1 MATAGEWKSL
11 SGLSLHSSILDV
23 LTNTFEF
30 PTMTPVQATAIP
42 PILSCKD
49 VCVEAETGSGKT
61 LSFLVPIAQLILF
74 GRPKSSSSSSSP
86 LLNTDISKKRV
97 RAIVLLP
104 TRELAVQVHSV
115 AKTLFSGL
123 PGDVVPVP
131 LIGGAVS
138 ANGGAGPDEEYAAD
152 HRVII
157 ATPGRLSAAVC
168 SNSIN
173 CSDLDV
179 LIMDEADRLLD
190 MGFAVTVTDILTRL
204 PKQRRTGMY
213 SATQTSEVEALAR
226 AGMRNPVRVVVR
238 VEANNDS
245 NNDPDAQISAKRR
258 LRIPISVQCFYDPV
272 SPRHKLANLMQ
283 LLAQHPEAKVI
294 VYFLT
299 CACVEY
305 FRRLPLEAMLE
316 KTKSAMTDETA
327 TPSTKAKRNFF
338 QLHGKMNQKRR
349 ERSLNTFAESDGGVL
364 LCTDVAARGIDIA
377 DVDWVVQ
384 FDIPQDPDSYIHRVG
399 RTGRLGRDGRAL
411 MFVSDWEDSYIE
423 FLRVRKCEV
432 RERIAETAEVEMRE
446 VARTSVQKMVLE
458 ATLADR
464 AVLEASEKA
473 FLSFVRA
480 YKEHKCSYL
489 LKLGDL
495 DINSMGDSFGLL
507 RLPRFYEFS
516 KLKGKIEKRNKDGIT
531 IRDIGFKDKKREKKR
546 QEDIREAIANR
557 SKRREALQAKSK
569 KKKKKR
575 KRKHQK
581 DDNGTSAG
589 LEGQTGKR
597 SEKENDDEED
607 DFSME
612 AMQLRKLKRGKLSVE
627 QFDQVT
633 GYEQM

>member
-1 MATAGEWKSL
+1 
-11 SGLSLHSSILDV
+11 
-23 LTNTFEF
+23 
-30 PTMTPVQATAIP
+30 MTPVQATAIP

-74 GRPKSSSSSSSP
+74 GRNSSKHHTVSDAPS
-86 LLNTDISKKRV
+86 TKKV

-115 AKTLFSGL
+115 ALKLFEGL
-123 PGDVVPVP
+123 PGAVVPVP
-131 LIGGAVS
+131 LIGGAVATS
-138 ANGGAGPDEEYAAD
+138 GGAGPDEQYASD

-168 SNSIN
+168 HSAID
-173 CSDLDV
+173 CAELDV

-213 SATQTSEVEALAR
+213 SATQTTEVEALAR

-238 VEANNDS
+238 VRGNAEGQLSEPSAN
-245 NNDPDAQISAKRR
+245 RR
-258 LRIPISVQCFYDPV
+258 LRIPSSVRCLFDVV
-272 SPRHKLANLMQ
+272 SPRDKLANLMQ
-283 LLAQHPEAKVI
+283 LLALNPRAKVI
-294 VYFLT
+294 VFFLT

-305 FRRLPLEAMLE
+305 FRRLPLESILSHVMSDMGVTQPNDDDE
-316 KTKSAMTDETA
+316 SAEVDKFPTR
-327 TPSTKAKRNFF
+327 KFF
-338 QLHGKMNQKRR
+338 SLHGKMNQKRR
-349 ERSLNTFAESDGGVL
+349 ERGLSTFAASDGGIL

-377 DVDWVVQ
+377 DVDWIVQ
-384 FDIPQDPDSYIHRVG
+384 FDIPQDPDAYIHRVG
-399 RTGRLGRDGRAL
+399 RTGRLGRDGHAVV
-411 MFVSDWEDSYIE
+411 FINDWEESYID
-423 FLRVRKCEV
+423 FLRVRKCDVVELADDMKGVNTRDKV
-432 RERIAETAEVEMRE
+432 RC
-446 VARTSVQKMVLE
+446 SVQRLIKD
-458 ATLADR
+458 ATLKDR

-489 LKLGDL
+489 LKISDV
-495 DINSMGDSFGLL
+495 DINSVGDSFGLL

-516 KLKGKIEKRNKDGIT
+516 KMRTKIEGRNKDGVS
-531 IRDIGFKDKKREKKR
+531 IRDIGFKDKKRERKR
-546 QEDIREAIANR
+546 QEDIQEAIANR
-557 SKRREALQAKSK
+557 SQRREALQAKR

-575 KRKHQK
+575 KRKGNDSSVDANK
-581 DDNGTSAG
+581 NDGAG
-589 LEGQTGKR
+589 AD
-597 SEKENDDEED
+597 DDEEE

-627 QFDQVT
+627 QFDQAA
-633 GYEQM
+633 GYVPM